1 MSTDTSKNTALND
14 QIADSISALQNL
26 TTSNSDEGIALMT
39 YQIMAQATALAMLN
53 AVNQQ
58 QQMYIL
64 HNAVTAATAKAALDS
79 KPEEAVEIINK
90 AMNNTNILE
99 TFNGLKNFMDELTK
113 TCNVLK
119 EKMANK
125 EETPEGNS
133 R

>member
-1 MSTDTSKNTALND
+1 MSTETSKNTSLND
-14 QIADSISALQNL
+14 QIADSISAMQHLI
-26 TTSNSDEGIALMT
+26 TSSSDEGITLMT
-39 YQIMAQATALAMLN
+39 YQIMAQATGLAMLN

-79 KPEEAVEIINK
+79 KPEEAIKIINE
-90 AMNNTNILE
+90 AMNNSNILE

-113 TCNVLK
+113 TYNALK
-119 EKMANK
+119 EKMAMK

-133 R
+133 H